1 MMTRPDDG
9 SAMVN
14 WVTTRY
20 TCTATE
26 ALVRLADEA
35 AQSVATRCE
44 QIQADRIQIEPP
56 SISGPNGGISFTV
69 TRGMT
74 QWKEEA
80 SVRFMRVD
88 IRTIHV
94 DGTIADEFDIHVD
107 MDDNGFCVLSVNG
120 AIREPWQVVRQALD
134 RLLFPNR

>member
-35 AQSVATRCE
+35 VQSVATRCQ
-44 QIQADRIQIEPP
+44 QIQADRIQMESP
-56 SISGPNGGISFTV
+56 SMNGPDGGESFTV
-69 TRGMT
+69 LCGIT
-74 QWKEEA
+74 QWKKEA
-80 SVRFMRVD
+80 SVRFRQVD
-88 IRTIHV
+88 IRTIRV
-94 DGTIADEFDIHVD
+94 DGSMTDEFDIHVD
-107 MDDNGFCVLSVNG
+107 MNDNGYCVLSVNG

-134 RLLFPNR
+134 RILFPNR